1 MFLTTL
7 FLGLSSPA
15 LAAPAGHE
23 VQYES
28 STVVSEDG
36 RWDIVGGSTMAL
48 GGVRAGW
55 RVAPNTNITAGWR
68 YGRTTAGTYIDEGE
82 DIAYEEGDEV
92 YVEEASTVIAM
103 KLHQLSLGTK
113 YSWAAKHWLQPYGAG
128 EAILNVGLLQLDDDP
143 SKEGNANEISHTA
156 LAPGGALLLG
166 VDILPFGEGARLRA
180 AVFFEAGYQISRNL
194 DFVDDSTKQEVSL
207 GQLPIGGVVTR
218 AGLGLR
224 F

>member
-28 STVVSEDG
+28 STVISEDG
-36 RWDIVGGSTMAL
+36 RWDIVGGSTLAL
-48 GGVRAGW
+48 GGIRGGW
-55 RVAPNTNITAGWR
+55 RIAPNTRITAGWR
-68 YGRTTAGTYIDEGE
+68 YGGATAGAYTDGYE
-82 DIAYEEGDEV
+82 DIVYEDGDKV
-92 YVEEASTVIAM
+92 YDEEASTEVGIG
-103 KLHQLSLGTK
+103 LHQLSLGGK
-113 YSWAAKHWLQPYGAG
+113 YSWVAKHWLQPYGAG
-128 EAILNVGLLQLDDDP
+128 EAILNVGRLQLDDDP
-143 SKEGNANEISHTA
+143 TKEGNTNEVSHTA

-166 VDILPFGEGARLRA
+166 VDILPFGENARVRA
-180 AVFFEAGYQISRNL
+180 AVFFEAGYQVSLDL
-194 DFVDDSTKQEVSL
+194 DFVDDSTKQEISL
-207 GQLPIGGVVTR
+207 GQLPIGGVVSR